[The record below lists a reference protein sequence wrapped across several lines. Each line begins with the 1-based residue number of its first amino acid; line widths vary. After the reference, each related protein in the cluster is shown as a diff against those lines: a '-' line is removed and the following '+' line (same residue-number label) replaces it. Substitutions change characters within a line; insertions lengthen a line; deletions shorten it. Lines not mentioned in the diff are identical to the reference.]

1 MSNNN
6 PTYKQYKTQVNNLV
20 TSKELS
26 VEQAILLLSIYK
38 GFLEGSPVHIN
49 YLMQRS
55 GLGWKEANWTLNGLV
70 QRKAIKIVEKKWYT
84 I

>member
-1 MSNNN
+1 MAQLA
-6 PTYKQYKTQVNNLV
+6 PTYIEYKSQVMSMV
-20 TSKELS
+20 DHEELS
-26 VEQAILLLSIYK
+26 IEQGILLMEIYK
-38 GFLEGSPVHIN
+38 GYLEGKPVHIN
-49 YLMQRS
+49 YLMQMS